1 MPKLKRRTVGE
12 TSSDSTQSVLGNSH
26 VFLAFGGLDKDKA
39 SYNLNGWLAELESA
53 VCVCALG
60 WQPLQLM

>member
-1 MPKLKRRTVGE
+1 VPKRSLKRRTVGK

-26 VFLAFGGLDKDKA
+26 VFLVFGGLDKA

-53 VCVCALG
+53 VCVLLAGSRCK
-60 WQPLQLM
+60 